1 MRYLSSRI
9 IGSSRRGQPAG
20 VRRQKRPTIVVVSH
34 ICPFPAVHGNRTRLL
49 ALLHWLRQA
58 GYSITFILQ
67 PLDVEEKSGLSHL
80 AELVDRLEVSKPYGR
95 ATCAVRRVRRICSRF
110 ARAVMPRPLV
120 AALRR
125 SVPKSVLESPTV
137 AKDTWGSGDVGG
149 DGHID
154 RWCWVSTCRIVQ
166 RAVRRD
172 RPLAVLTEYALL
184 SKCLLDLPG
193 SPLKVIDT
201 VEVFFR
207 NRERFN
213 AEGLAAPFVCTS
225 DSEQTA
231 LSRANVLIAIQ
242 ENDARSLRALF
253 PATRVITVSHTYPQ
267 QSRQPG
273 RLVPGTILYVGS
285 SNPFNVHGLRL
296 FLDEAW
302 GAIVARIP
310 GATLRIVGS
319 VPPVPGPHLERVIYV
334 GRVSDQE
341 LAAEYQ
347 DAHVVINPQIAGT
360 GLKIK
365 CVEALSAGCALV
377 MNSAGADGLEA
388 GAGSAFLL
396 AQNWSDFAGHV
407 VRLLLDDPYRLSIEA
422 GANRF
427 AAKLFSQES
436 VFSDLAAVLQ
446 DRIHEQSAETAARAR
461 LS

>member
-1 MRYLSSRI
+1 M
-9 IGSSRRGQPAG
+9 
-20 VRRQKRPTIVVVSH
+20 SH

-49 ALLHWLRQA
+49 TLLHWLRQA

-67 PLDVEEKSGLSHL
+67 PLDVDDKSGLSKL
-80 AELVDRLEVSKPYGR
+80 AEVVDRLEVTKPDGLV
-95 ATCAVRRVRRICSRF
+95 THTVKHVRRVCSRL
-110 ARAVMPRPLV
+110 ARAVLPRSLV
-120 AALRR
+120 TALRR
-125 SVPKSVLESPTV
+125 KAAKPVLESPTA
-137 AKDTWGSGDVGG
+137 AKDTWGTADVPV

-154 RWCWVSTCRIVQ
+154 RWCWASTCRIVQ

-172 RPLAVLTEYALL
+172 RPLAVFTEYALL
-184 SKCLLDLPG
+184 SKCLLNLPG

-201 VEVFFR
+201 VELFFR
-207 NRERFN
+207 DGERVN
-213 AEGLAAPFVCTS
+213 ADSPAAPFVCTP

-231 LSRANVLIAIQ
+231 LSRADVLVAIQ

-253 PATRVITVSHTYPQ
+253 PATRVITVSHTHPQ
-267 QSRQPG
+267 LSRPPG

-296 FLDEAW
+296 FMDEAW
-302 GAIVARIP
+302 GAIVARVP
-310 GATLRIVGS
+310 GVTLRIVGS
-319 VPPVPGPHLERVIYV
+319 VPPVSGPHLERVTHV
-334 GRVSDQE
+334 GRVSDQD
-341 LAAEYQ
+341 LAAQYQ

-365 CVEALSAGCALV
+365 CVEALSVGCALV

-396 AQNWSDFAGHV
+396 ANNWSDFAGHV

-427 AAKLFSQES
+427 ATKLFSQQS
-436 VFSDLAAVLQ
+436 VFSDLAEVLR
-446 DRIHEQSAETAARAR
+446 DRIHEQSVQTAVRAR